1 MALSKT
7 ISKHI
12 PLVGTIDVQS
22 YCKVVELRGGKDLMS
37 AMMEARQGSSAGE
50 LVDVFHAQ
58 FIPDLSGP
66 NFIAQAYLHLKSLPE
81 FAGATDC

>member
-1 MALSKT
+1 MALSHD
-7 ISKHI
+7 ISI
-12 PLVGTIDVQS
+12 QVGTQS
-22 YCKVVELRGGKDLMS
+22 VAFPGAYVRVSEMTGGKNGMTFVAQWHES
-37 AMMEARQGSSAGE
+37 ADGAVLKGSTYG
-50 LVDVFHAQ
+50 